1 MMLFVWL
8 FILLCLVSVNQFFLL
23 HQNGKNKT
31 FYTSSVWV
39 PGMQT
44 CVSQTMQLMHG
55 SPLNPHHHHQLTPSP
70 RPPPLFLSQAMMR
83 GSCKQLISSLFAHMC
98 LTPHG
103 PQWVL
108 GLCSDTISSANI
120 GHWKKGGKKP
130 KTIPLL
136 DGLFGSLW
144 LVLLSA
150 EMVMQSALQIKDQP
164 LETEDINLN
173 TEEGSRQS

>member
-1 MMLFVWL
+1 MMHFVWL

-31 FYTSSVWV
+31 FYASSVWV

-55 SPLNPHHHHQLTPSP
+55 SPLNPHHHQLTPSP

-120 GHWKKGGKKP
+120 GHWKKGGKKQNSSSGWSVRVSL
-130 KTIPLL
+130 TRVTVCR
-136 DGLFGSLW
+136 DGDAVCPPYQGPATRNWRYKLKYWRRESS
-144 LVLLSA
+144 VI
-150 EMVMQSALQIKDQP
+150 V
-164 LETEDINLN
+164 
-173 TEEGSRQS
+173 